1 MEIVLACSVG
11 SQFPFTRSLSL
22 SLNMEAFLG
31 SWKLTDGGNLEPMV
45 NRLGSN
51 VPVKKVEEVLNAPM
65 TIERDGN
72 GYSMHADSSV
82 MKYEY
87 KFKLGEEFQHATL
100 SGQQIKSLIT
110 LERNTLKQ
118 VDYAEKP
125 ITIESVVEGNKLTM
139 TVRMEDLVAVRH
151 YTKV

>member
-1 MEIVLACSVG
+1 
-11 SQFPFTRSLSL
+11 
-22 SLNMEAFLG
+22 MEAFLG

-100 SGQQIKSLIT
+100 SGQQIKASFCSLSHICFMIHIP
-110 LERNTLKQ
+110 E
-118 VDYAEKP
+118 
-125 ITIESVVEGNKLTM
+125 
-139 TVRMEDLVAVRH
+139 TVRMEELVAVRH